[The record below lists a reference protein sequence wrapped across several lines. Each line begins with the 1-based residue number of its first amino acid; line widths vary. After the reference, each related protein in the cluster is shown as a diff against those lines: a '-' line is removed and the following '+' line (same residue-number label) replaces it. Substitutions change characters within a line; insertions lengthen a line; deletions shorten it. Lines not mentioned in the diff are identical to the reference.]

1 VWPPDKEQR
10 CIAICLVIVDT
21 LHHEDI
27 WREWMDAANSEP
39 QVSDSTPSAQ
49 ETPYKAE
56 LFIHAKKP
64 ESVQSEWVKSH
75 LIDVTFNPQW
85 NSVEVVQAMLSTLDA
100 ALRNIAFCGRF
111 VFGTE
116 SCLPLLPL
124 QRLGEVV
131 FAQECSWLSAYH
143 TPQDKFDAAAAF
155 VAVNSEIVPAKVGH
169 RVEADTT
176 LSG

>member
-1 VWPPDKEQR
+1 
-10 CIAICLVIVDT
+10 VDS

-27 WREWMDAANSEP
+27 WREWVDAANSES
-39 QVSDSTPSAQ
+39 QQTGNSSSAQ
-49 ETPYKAE
+49 GTLCKTE
-56 LFIHAKKP
+56 LFIHAKNP
-64 ESVQSEWVKSH
+64 ESVKSEWVKSK

-100 ALRNIAFCGRF
+100 ALQHQSFCGRF

-143 TPQDKFDAAAAF
+143 TPQDKHDAATFAA
-155 VAVNSEIVPAKVGH
+155 VCSEIVPAKVSNW
-169 RVEADTT
+169 VTV
-176 LSG
+176 